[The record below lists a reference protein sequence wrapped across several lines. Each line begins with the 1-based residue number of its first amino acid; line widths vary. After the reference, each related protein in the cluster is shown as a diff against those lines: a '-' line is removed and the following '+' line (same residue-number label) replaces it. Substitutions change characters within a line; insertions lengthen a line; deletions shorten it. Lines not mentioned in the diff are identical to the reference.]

1 MFSLF
6 SISKHPDFS
15 TCLGRARKI
24 LKKLAKFFRPS
35 YILVLLL
42 WITFHFCFSPTTQSI
57 SPTILA
63 TEIPALADIELNR
76 ERLITL
82 LGDGQAVT
90 PKALLVNVNDPV
102 TVIPIYKRKQATLQ
116 TSKVCYFP
124 RRQSWLTQKGCK
136 SEDGPP
142 ALNGGFVESSRGGRP
157 LISWPPN
164 ELTFTWLTS
173 SRSSRVLPPSAFDRR
188 KNLARGA
195 GVKNK

>member
-6 SISKHPDFS
+6 SISKHLDFS
-15 TCLGRARKI
+15 RCLGRARKI

-42 WITFHFCFSPTTQSI
+42 WITFHFCQPLKAFLQRFWP
-57 SPTILA
+57 PKFR
-63 TEIPALADIELNR
+63 LADIELNR

-90 PKALLVNVNDPV
+90 PKALLVNVNDSV

-142 ALNGGFVESSRGGRP
+142 ALNGGFVESSRGGPP